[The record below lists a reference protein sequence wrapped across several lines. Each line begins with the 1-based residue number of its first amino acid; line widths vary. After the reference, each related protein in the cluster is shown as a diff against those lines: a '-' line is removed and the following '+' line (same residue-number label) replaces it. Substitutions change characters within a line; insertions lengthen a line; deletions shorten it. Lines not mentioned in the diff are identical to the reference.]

1 MMQEMILKTLILQ
14 NFKGIENLTI
24 DFKNDTK
31 ILGANGSGKTTI
43 FDAYSWLLWDKDS
56 NSRKDFD
63 IKPFTENG
71 ETKHGLESIVTGHF
85 ELDGQP
91 LKLSKTYKEI
101 WTKKRGNVDAV
112 FSGNT
117 TDYFINDVP
126 VKKSEYNQRIETFIN
141 EKEFNL
147 LCNPLYF
154 SEILD
159 KKERRAVLLSLIKD
173 VDNSEIFSINKDL
186 KELELDNY
194 TIEEI
199 KAMAKASAKK
209 TNEELN
215 SLPIRIDELE
225 KSKNTFDFTELE
237 KEKTELEKQIAN
249 IDKVIAKSS
258 ESTNVIVEKNNI
270 IQNKLDEMQKI
281 KLKIDEINEDRQ
293 LQATREYNQ
302 KYSDFLADKDNL
314 KCTISSKE
322 KSLTII
328 ENSIEITQRN
338 INNITNLLKEFREK
352 WTTENKKQFDG
363 NLICPTCK
371 KEFDEDKKDEIL
383 SDFNKH
389 KAETLTKIQNQAN
402 ELKKD
407 LSDEEQDLLTLN
419 ADRKVIL
426 EEIEKLQNDFD
437 NFGEFTEEKSETE
450 KEDYPIEY
458 YTLQKEIEIIK
469 QDLQVISNNDNT
481 VILEQKQQLQ
491 SNLNVVVS
499 KLALKDNNKMIDE
512 KIKNYLVQE
521 KELAKI
527 FEEQQRKIFLAD
539 EYTRIYTSLVQ
550 DKINDLF
557 KTVNF
562 RLFETQVNGEIKE
575 TCEVTVNGVP
585 YPSVNNAG
593 KINAGL
599 DVINSLSEHF
609 EKRVPIFVDNAE
621 SITDILEV
629 KSQIVKLYVAKNL
642 NLQIL

>member
-1 MMQEMILKTLILQ
+1 MQEMILKTLVLQ

-24 DFKNDTK
+24 DFKNET
-31 ILGANGSGKTTI
+31 IIEGANGSGKTSI

-101 WTKKRGNVDAV
+101 WSKKRGNVDAV

-186 KELELDNY
+186 KELELNNY

-258 ESTNVIVEKNNI
+258 ESTNVIVQKNNI

-281 KLKIDEINEDRQ
+281 KLKIDEINEDRR
-293 LQATREYNQ
+293 LQATKEYNQ

-437 NFGEFTEEKSETE
+437 NFGEYTEEKPVIE

-469 QDLQVISNNDNT
+469 QDLQAISSNDNT
-481 VILEQKQQLQ
+481 AILQQKQHLQ
-491 SNLNVVVS
+491 NSLNEIVS

-512 KIKNYLVQE
+512 KINNYLVQE

-527 FEEQQRKIFLAD
+527 FEEQQRKIFLTD

>member
-1 MMQEMILKTLILQ
+1 MQEMILKTLVLQ

-24 DFKNDTK
+24 DFKNETIIEGK
-31 ILGANGSGKTTI
+31 NGSGKTTI

-71 ETKHGLESIVTGHF
+71 ETKHGLESTVTGHF

-199 KAMAKASAKK
+199 KAMAKSSAKK

-225 KSKNTFDFTELE
+225 KSKNDFDFKDLEEQKAETE
-237 KEKTELEKQIAN
+237 KAIAD
-249 IDKVIAKSS
+249 IDKAIAKSS
-258 ESTNVIVEKNNI
+258 ESTNVIVQKNNI

-302 KYSDFLADKDNL
+302 KYSDFLANKDKL
-314 KCTISSKE
+314 KQTI
-322 KSLTII
+322 T
-328 ENSIEITQRN
+328 
-338 INNITNLLKEFREK
+338 LKEMLLNQLKESIREATSNILDLKYKLQDFRND
-352 WTTENKKQFDG
+352 WTTENVKQFDG
-363 NLICPTCK
+363 SLICPTCK
-371 KEFDEDKKDEIL
+371 REFDEDKKDEIL

-389 KAETLTKIQNQAN
+389 KAETLTKIQNEAN
-402 ELKKD
+402 ELKEKIENTEEH
-407 LSDEEQDLLTLN
+407 LQKIKSDAKTNTEE
-419 ADRKVIL
+419 L
-426 EEIEKLQNDFD
+426 ESLQNVYNDFE
-437 NFGEFTEEKSETE
+437 EFTEEKPVIE

-469 QDLQVISNNDNT
+469 QDLQAISNNDNT
-481 VILEQKQQLQ
+481 AILQQKQHLQ
-491 SNLNVVVS
+491 NSLNEIVS

-512 KIKNYLVQE
+512 KIKNYLQQE

>member
-1 MMQEMILKTLILQ
+1 MQEMILKTLVLQ
-14 NFKGIENLTI
+14 NFKGIENLSI
-24 DFKNDTK
+24 DFKNDTQ

-63 IKPFTENG
+63 IKPFNKNG

-186 KELELDNY
+186 KELELNNY

-225 KSKNTFDFTELE
+225 KSKNDFDFKDLEEKKAETE
-237 KEKTELEKQIAN
+237 KAIAD
-249 IDKVIAKSS
+249 IDKAIAKSS
-258 ESTNVIVEKNNI
+258 ESTNVIVQKNNI

-302 KYSDFLADKDNL
+302 KYSDFFANKDKL
-314 KCTISSKE
+314 KQTITLKEMLLNQLKDSIKQCTSNILELKE
-322 KSLTII
+322 KLQDLRNSWTS
-328 ENSIEITQRN
+328 ENA
-338 INNITNLLKEFREK
+338 
-352 WTTENKKQFDG
+352 KQFDG
-363 NLICPTCK
+363 SLICPTCQR
-371 KEFDEDKKDEIL
+371 EFEEDKKDEIL

-402 ELKKD
+402 ELKEKIQNTEEY
-407 LSDEEQDLLTLN
+407 LEKLKSDAETNQ
-419 ADRKVIL
+419 K
-426 EEIEKLQNDFD
+426 EIEDLQKVFGD
-437 NFGEFTEEKSETE
+437 FGEFTEEKPVIE

-469 QDLQVISNNDNT
+469 QDLQAISNNDNT
-481 VILEQKQQLQ
+481 AILQQKQHLQ
-491 SNLNVVVS
+491 NSLNEIVS

-512 KIKNYLVQE
+512 KINNYLAQE

-599 DVINSLSEHF
+599 DVINSLSGHF

>member
-1 MMQEMILKTLILQ
+1 MQEMILKSLQMQ
-14 NFKGIENLTI
+14 NFKGIENLSI
-24 DFKNDTK
+24 DFKNETIIEGK
-31 ILGANGSGKTTI
+31 NGSGKTSI

-63 IKPFTENG
+63 IKPFAVNG
-71 ETKHGLESIVTGHF
+71 ETKHGLESIVTGIF
-85 ELDGQP
+85 EIDGQSI
-91 LKLSKTYKEI
+91 KLSKTYKEI
-101 WTKKRGNVDAV
+101 WTKKRGNTEPV

-186 KELELDNY
+186 KELELNNY

-225 KSKNTFDFTELE
+225 KSKNDFDFKDLEEQKAETE
-237 KEKTELEKQIAN
+237 KAIAD
-249 IDKVIAKSS
+249 IDKAIAKSS
-258 ESTNVIVEKNNI
+258 ESTNVIVQKNNI

-281 KLKIDEINEDRQ
+281 KLKIDEINEDRR

-302 KYSDFLADKDNL
+302 KYSDFLVNKDKL
-314 KCTISSKE
+314 KR
-322 KSLTII
+322 TII
-328 ENSIEITQRN
+328 DKQTSLIKIEDLIKTTEANIDNGNS
-338 INNITNLLKEFREK
+338 LLKKLREK
-352 WTTENKKQFDG
+352 WTSENQKQFDG
-363 NLICPTCK
+363 SLICPTCK
-371 KEFDEDKKDEIL
+371 REFDEDKKDEIL
-383 SDFNKH
+383 ADFNKH

-402 ELKKD
+402 ELKEKIENTEEH
-407 LSDEEQDLLTLN
+407 LQKIKSDAKTNTEE
-419 ADRKVIL
+419 L
-426 EEIEKLQNDFD
+426 EALQNVYND
-437 NFGEFTEEKSETE
+437 FGEFEEEKPEIA

-469 QDLQVISNNDNT
+469 QELQAISSNDNS
-481 VILEQKQQLQ
+481 VILQQKQHLQ
-491 SNLNVVVS
+491 NSLNEIIS
-499 KLALKDNNKMIDE
+499 KLALKDNNKFIDE
-512 KIKNYLVQE
+512 KIKKYLAQE

-527 FEEQQRKIFLAD
+527 FEEQQRKLYLCD
-539 EYTRIYTSLVQ
+539 EYIRIYTSLVQ

-557 KTVNF
+557 KTVDF

-599 DVINSLSEHF
+599 DVINSLSEYF

-621 SITDILEV
+621 SITDVLPVE
-629 KSQIVKLYVAKNL
+629 SQIVKMYVVKNQ
-642 NLQIL
+642 NLKIS

>member
-1 MMQEMILKTLILQ
+1 MQEMILKTLVLQ
-14 NFKGIENLTI
+14 NFKGIENLSI

-31 ILGANGSGKTTI
+31 ILGANGSGKTSI

-101 WTKKRGNVDAV
+101 WTKKRGNIDAV

-186 KELELDNY
+186 KELELNNY

-258 ESTNVIVEKNNI
+258 ESTNVIVQKNNI

-302 KYSDFLADKDNL
+302 KYSDFLANKDKL
-314 KCTISSKE
+314 KQTI
-322 KSLTII
+322 T
-328 ENSIEITQRN
+328 
-338 INNITNLLKEFREK
+338 LKEMLLDQQKENIRVTTSNILDLKYKLQDFRND
-352 WTTENKKQFDG
+352 WTTENQKQFDG
-363 NLICPTCK
+363 SLICPTCK
-371 KEFDEDKKDEIL
+371 REFDEDKKDEIL

-389 KAETLTKIQNQAN
+389 KAETLTKIQNEAN
-402 ELKKD
+402 ELKEKIENSEEH
-407 LSDEEQDLLTLN
+407 LQKIKSDAETNQKE
-419 ADRKVIL
+419 L
-426 EEIEKLQNDFD
+426 ESLQNVYND
-437 NFGEFTEEKSETE
+437 FGEYTEEKPILE

-469 QDLQVISNNDNT
+469 QDLQAISSNDNT
-481 VILEQKQQLQ
+481 AILQQKQHLQ
-491 SNLNVVVS
+491 NSLNDIIS
-499 KLALKDNNKMIDE
+499 KLALKDNNKFIDE
-512 KIKNYLVQE
+512 KINNYLQQE

-527 FEEQQRKIFLAD
+527 FEEQQRRIFLAD

-575 TCEVTVNGVP
+575 TCEVTVKGVP
-585 YPSVNNAG
+585 YSSVNNAG

>member
-1 MMQEMILKTLILQ
+1 MQEMILKTLVLQ

-24 DFKNDTK
+24 DFKNDTQ
-31 ILGANGSGKTTI
+31 ILGANGSGKTSI

-63 IKPFTENG
+63 IKPFSENG

-186 KELELDNY
+186 KELDLENY

-225 KSKNTFDFTELE
+225 KSKNDFDFKDLEEQKAETE
-237 KEKTELEKQIAN
+237 KAIAD
-249 IDKVIAKSS
+249 IDKAIAKSS
-258 ESTNVIVEKNNI
+258 ESTNVIVQKNNI
-270 IQNKLDEMQKI
+270 IQNKLDEMRKI

-302 KYSDFLADKDNL
+302 KYSDFLANKDKL
-314 KCTISSKE
+314 KQTI
-322 KSLTII
+322 T
-328 ENSIEITQRN
+328 
-338 INNITNLLKEFREK
+338 LKEMLINKLKETIKETTSNILDLKYKLQDFRND
-352 WTTENKKQFDG
+352 WTTENQKQFDG
-363 NLICPTCK
+363 SLICPTCK
-371 KEFDEDKKDEIL
+371 REFDEDKKDEIL

-389 KAETLTKIQNQAN
+389 KAETLTKIQNEAN
-402 ELKKD
+402 ELKEKIENTEEH
-407 LSDEEQDLLTLN
+407 LQKIKSDAKTNTEE
-419 ADRKVIL
+419 L
-426 EEIEKLQNDFD
+426 ESLQNVYNDFE
-437 NFGEFTEEKSETE
+437 EFTEEKPVIE

-469 QDLQVISNNDNT
+469 QDLQVISSNDNT
-481 VILEQKQQLQ
+481 AILQQKQHLQ
-491 SNLNVVVS
+491 NSLNEIIS

-512 KIKNYLVQE
+512 KIKNYLDQE

>member
-1 MMQEMILKTLILQ
+1 MQEMVLKTLILQ
-14 NFKGIENLTI
+14 NFKGIENLSI
-24 DFKNDTK
+24 DFKNDTQ

-43 FDAYSWLLWDKDS
+43 SDAYSWLLWDKDS

-63 IKPFTENG
+63 IKPFAENG

-186 KELELDNY
+186 KELELDSY
-194 TIEEI
+194 TIKEI

-237 KEKTELEKQIAN
+237 NEKAETEKAIAD
-249 IDKVIAKSS
+249 IDKAIAKSS
-258 ESTNVIVEKNNI
+258 ESTNVIAEKNSI
-270 IQNKLDEMQKI
+270 IQSKFEEMQKI
-281 KLKIDEINEDRQ
+281 KLKIDEINQDKQ

-302 KYSDFLADKDNL
+302 KYSDFLANKETL
-314 KCTISSKE
+314 KCTISNKE
-322 KSLTII
+322 KNLTIV
-328 ENSIEITQRN
+328 ENSIEVTHRN
-338 INNITNLLKEFREK
+338 INNITDLLKELRQK
-352 WTTENKKQFDG
+352 WTTENQKQFDG
-363 NLICPTCK
+363 SLICPTCK

-389 KAETLTKIQNQAN
+389 KAETLTKIQNEAN

-407 LSDEEQDLLTLN
+407 LSDEEQDSLTLN
-419 ADRKVIL
+419 ADRKIIL
-426 EEIEKLQNDFD
+426 EEMLKLQNDLD
-437 NFGEFTEEKSETE
+437 NFGEFTEEKQVIE

-458 YTLQKEIEIIK
+458 YTLQKEIEAIK
-469 QDLQVISNNDNT
+469 QELQAISSNDNS
-481 VILEQKQQLQ
+481 VILQQKQHLQ
-491 SNLNVVVS
+491 NSLNDIIS

-512 KIKNYLVQE
+512 KINNYLAQE

-557 KTVNF
+557 KTVDF

-629 KSQIVKLYVAKNL
+629 KSQIVKLYVTKNQDL
-642 NLQIL
+642 KIL

>member
-1 MMQEMILKTLILQ
+1 MQEMILKTLILQ
-14 NFKGIENLTI
+14 NFKGIENLSI
-24 DFKNDTK
+24 DFKNDTQ
-31 ILGANGSGKTTI
+31 ILGANGSGKTSI

-63 IKPFTENG
+63 IKPFAENG
-71 ETKHGLESIVTGHF
+71 ETKHGLESTVTGHF

-126 VKKSEYNQRIETFIN
+126 VKKSEYNQRIESFIS

-186 KELELDNY
+186 KELDLENY

-209 TNEELN
+209 TNQEIE

-225 KSKNTFDFTELE
+225 KSKNDFDF
-237 KEKTELEKQIAN
+237 KDLEKQKAETEKAIAD
-249 IDKVIAKSS
+249 IDKAIAKSS
-258 ESTNVIVEKNNI
+258 ESTNVIAEKNSI
-270 IQNKLDEMQKI
+270 IQSKFEEMQKI
-281 KLKIDEINEDRQ
+281 KLKIDEINQDKQ
-293 LQATREYNQ
+293 LRVTIQYNQ
-302 KYSDFLADKDNL
+302 KYSDFLANKDNL
-314 KCTISSKE
+314 KCAISNKE
-322 KSLTII
+322 KNLTAV
-328 ENSIEITQRN
+328 ENSIEVTHRN

-352 WTTENKKQFDG
+352 WTSENQKQFDG
-363 NLICPTCK
+363 SLICPTCK

-389 KAETLTKIQNQAN
+389 KAETLTKIQNEAN

-419 ADRKVIL
+419 ADRKIIL

-437 NFGEFTEEKSETE
+437 NFGEFTEEKPQTE
-450 KEDYPIEY
+450 KEDYPSEY
-458 YTLQKEIEIIK
+458 YTLQKEIELIK
-469 QDLQVISNNDNT
+469 QELQGILSNDNSA
-481 VILEQKQQLQ
+481 ILEQKQHLQ
-491 SNLNVVVS
+491 NSLNEIIS
-499 KLALKDNNKMIDE
+499 KLALKDNNKFIDE
-512 KIKNYLVQE
+512 KIKNYLDQE

-539 EYTRIYTSLVQ
+539 EYTKIYTSLVQ
-550 DKINDLF
+550 HKINNLF

-621 SITDILEV
+621 SITDILAV
-629 KSQIVKLYVAKNL
+629 KSQIVKLYVTKNQDL
-642 NLQIL
+642 KIL

>member
-1 MMQEMILKTLILQ
+1 MQEMILKTLVLQ
-14 NFKGIENLTI
+14 NFKGIENLSI
-24 DFKNDTK
+24 DFKNETIIEGK
-31 ILGANGSGKTTI
+31 NGSGKTTI

-56 NSRKDFD
+56 NSKKDFD
-63 IKPFTENG
+63 IKPFAENG
-71 ETKHGLESIVTGHF
+71 ETKHGLESTVTGQF

-186 KELELDNY
+186 KELELNNY

-225 KSKNTFDFTELE
+225 KSKNDFDFKDLE

-258 ESTNVIVEKNNI
+258 ESTNVIVQKNNI

-302 KYSDFLADKDNL
+302 KYSDFLANKDKL
-314 KCTISSKE
+314 KQTI
-322 KSLTII
+322 T
-328 ENSIEITQRN
+328 
-338 INNITNLLKEFREK
+338 LKEMLLNKLKETIKETTSNILDLKYKLQDFRND
-352 WTTENKKQFDG
+352 WTTENQKQFDG
-363 NLICPTCK
+363 SLICPTCK
-371 KEFDEDKKDEIL
+371 REFDEDKKDEIL

-389 KAETLTKIQNQAN
+389 KAETLTKIQNEAN
-402 ELKKD
+402 ELKEKIENTEEH
-407 LSDEEQDLLTLN
+407 LQKIKSDAKTNTEE
-419 ADRKVIL
+419 L
-426 EEIEKLQNDFD
+426 ESLQNVYNDFE
-437 NFGEFTEEKSETE
+437 EFTEEKPVIE

-469 QDLQVISNNDNT
+469 QDLQAISSNDNT
-481 VILEQKQQLQ
+481 AILQQKQHLQ
-491 SNLNVVVS
+491 NSLNEIIS
-499 KLALKDNNKMIDE
+499 KLALKDNNKFIDE
-512 KIKNYLVQE
+512 KIKNYLQQE

>member
-1 MMQEMILKTLILQ
+1 MQEMILKTLVLQ

-24 DFKNDTK
+24 DFKNDTQ
-31 ILGANGSGKTTI
+31 ILGANGSGKTSI

-63 IKPFTENG
+63 IKPFTKNG

-258 ESTNVIVEKNNI
+258 ESTNVIVQKNNI

-281 KLKIDEINEDRQ
+281 KLKIDEINEDRR

-437 NFGEFTEEKSETE
+437 NFGEFTEEKPETE

-469 QDLQVISNNDNT
+469 QDLQAISNNDNT

>member
-1 MMQEMILKTLILQ
+1 MQEMILKTLVLQ

-24 DFKNDTK
+24 DFKNDTQ

-63 IKPFTENG
+63 IKPFAENG
-71 ETKHGLESIVTGHF
+71 ETKHGLESTVTGHF

-126 VKKSEYNQRIETFIN
+126 VKKSEYNQRIESFIN

-173 VDNSEIFSINKDL
+173 VDKDEIFSINKDL
-186 KELELDNY
+186 KELELDSY

-225 KSKNTFDFTELE
+225 NSKNTFDFKDLE
-237 KEKTELEKQIAN
+237 EQKTELENQIAN
-249 IDKVIAKSS
+249 IDKAIAKSAD
-258 ESTNVIVEKNNI
+258 STSVITEKNSI
-270 IQNKLDEMQKI
+270 IQNKLEEMRKI
-281 KLKIDEINEDRQ
+281 KAETDDKNEDIQRQ
-293 LQATREYNQ
+293 ADKEYN
-302 KYSDFLADKDNL
+302 KKSSDFEDKKDDL
-314 KCTISSKE
+314 KRTLRKEEDKLFDLKDKIKSNE
-322 KSLTII
+322 KSI
-328 ENSIEITQRN
+328 ENKKE
-338 INNITNLLKEFREK
+338 LLLQLRKN
-352 WTTENKKQFDG
+352 WTLENSKQFDG
-363 NLICPTCK
+363 SLICPTCK
-371 KEFDEDKKDEIL
+371 REFEESKKNEIIA
-383 SDFNKH
+383 DFNKQ
-389 KAETLTKIQNQAN
+389 KSEVLTRIEKQAN
-402 ELKKD
+402 ETKEVIEKAEKD
-407 LSDEEQDLLTLN
+407 LIELQNKKEEVNNT
-419 ADRKVIL
+419 IL
-426 EEIEKLQNDFD
+426 EIELEYKNLGDF
-437 NFGEFTEEKSETE
+437 NEERPIIT
-450 KEDYPIEY
+450 KEDYPQKY
-458 YTLQKEIEIIK
+458 YALEKEIEDIK
-469 QDLQVISNNDNT
+469 QELQAISSNDNT
-481 VILEQKQQLQ
+481 VILEQKQHLQ
-491 SNLNVVVS
+491 NSLNEIIS
-499 KLALKDNNKMIDE
+499 KLALKDNNKVIDE
-512 KIKNYLVQE
+512 KINNYLKQE

-527 FEEQQRKIFLAD
+527 FEEQQRKLFLAD

-550 DKINDLF
+550 NKINDLF
-557 KTVNF
+557 KTVDF
-562 RLFETQVNGEIKE
+562 RLFETQVNGETKE
-575 TCEVTVNGVP
+575 TCEVTVGGVP

-599 DVINSLSEHF
+599 DVINSLSKHL

-621 SITDILEV
+621 SITDVLPV
-629 KSQIVKLYVAKNL
+629 KSQIVKLYVTKNEDL
-642 NLQIL
+642 KIL

>member
-1 MMQEMILKTLILQ
+1 MQEMILKTLQLQ
-14 NFKGIENLTI
+14 NFKGIENLAI
-24 DFKNDTK
+24 DFKNETIIEGK
-31 ILGANGSGKTTI
+31 NGSGKTTI

-63 IKPFTENG
+63 IKPFAENG
-71 ETKHGLESIVTGHF
+71 ETKHGLESTVTGHF

-101 WTKKRGNVDAV
+101 WTKKRGNTEPV

-126 VKKSEYNQRIETFIN
+126 VKKSEYNQRIESFIN

-159 KKERRAVLLSLIKD
+159 KKERRAVLLSLIND
-173 VDNSEIFSINKDL
+173 VKKEDVIAIYKDL
-186 KELELDNY
+186 KELDLENY

-209 TNEELN
+209 TNEELD

-225 KSKNTFDFTELE
+225 KSKNDFDFEDLE
-237 KEKTELEKQIAN
+237 EQKAELEKQIAD
-249 IDKVIAKSS
+249 IDKTLAKSS
-258 ESTNVIVEKNNI
+258 ESTNVIAEKNSI
-270 IQNKLDEMQKI
+270 VQSKFEEMQKI
-281 KLKIDEINEDRQ
+281 KLKIDEINQDKQ

-302 KYSDFLADKDNL
+302 KYRDFLANKDEIQHTLSL
-314 KCTISSKE
+314 KDLLLAQQKDSITQCTSNILELKE
-322 KSLTII
+322 KLPYVRNSWTV
-328 ENSIEITQRN
+328 ENA
-338 INNITNLLKEFREK
+338 
-352 WTTENKKQFDG
+352 KQFDG
-363 NLICPTCK
+363 SLICPTCQR
-371 KEFDEDKKDEIL
+371 EFEEDKKDEIIA
-383 SDFNKH
+383 DFNKH
-389 KAETLTKIQNQAN
+389 KSETLTKIQNQAN
-402 ELKKD
+402 ELKEKIENTEEH
-407 LSDEEQDLLTLN
+407 LKKLKSDAETSQ
-419 ADRKVIL
+419 K
-426 EEIEKLQNDFD
+426 EIETLQKVFED
-437 NFGEFTEEKSETE
+437 FGEFEEEKPEIE
-450 KEDYPIEY
+450 KEDYPQEY
-458 YTLQKEIEIIK
+458 YTLEKEIEAIK
-469 QDLQVISNNDNT
+469 QELQAISSNDNT
-481 VILEQKQQLQ
+481 AILEQKQQLQ
-491 SNLNVVVS
+491 NNLNDVIS
-499 KLALKDNNKMIDE
+499 KIALKDNNKMIDE
-512 KIKNYLVQE
+512 KIKNYLAQE

-527 FEEQQRKIFLAD
+527 FEEQQRKLYLCD
-539 EYTRIYTSLVQ
+539 EYIRIYTSLVQ
-550 DKINDLF
+550 NKINDLF
-557 KTVNF
+557 KTVDF

-575 TCEVTVNGVP
+575 TCEVTVDGVP
-585 YPSVNNAG
+585 YPSVNDAG

>member
-1 MMQEMILKTLILQ
+1 MQEMILKTLQLQ

-24 DFKNDTK
+24 DFKNDTQ
-31 ILGANGSGKTTI
+31 ILGANGSGKTSI

-63 IKPFTENG
+63 IKPFAENG

-85 ELDGQP
+85 EINGQP
-91 LKLSKTYKEI
+91 IKLSKTYKEI
-101 WTKKRGNVDAV
+101 WSKKRGNVDAV

-237 KEKTELEKQIAN
+237 NEKAELEKQIAD
-249 IDKVIAKSS
+249 IDKTLAKSS
-258 ESTNVIVEKNNI
+258 ESTNVIAEKNSI
-270 IQNKLDEMQKI
+270 IQSKFEEMQKI
-281 KLKIDEINEDRQ
+281 KLKIDEINQDKQ

-302 KYSDFLADKDNL
+302 KYSDFFANKDKI
-314 KCTISSKE
+314 K
-322 KSLTII
+322 
-328 ENSIEITQRN
+328 RN
-338 INNITNLLKEFREK
+338 IDLKEILLDQQKENIRVTTSNIIDLKNKLQELRQK
-352 WTTENKKQFDG
+352 WTSENQKQFDG
-363 NLICPTCK
+363 SLICPTCK

-389 KAETLTKIQNQAN
+389 KSETLTKIQSEAN
-402 ELKKD
+402 ELKEKIENTEEH
-407 LSDEEQDLLTLN
+407 LQKIKSDAETNQ
-419 ADRKVIL
+419 K
-426 EEIEKLQNDFD
+426 EIETLQKVFD
-437 NFGEFTEEKSETE
+437 DFGEFEEQKPEIT

-458 YTLQKEIEIIK
+458 YTLEKEIEAIK
-469 QDLQVISNNDNT
+469 QELQAISSNDNT
-481 VILEQKQQLQ
+481 AILEQKQHLQ
-491 SNLNVVVS
+491 NSLNEIIS
-499 KLALKDNNKMIDE
+499 KLALKDNNKFIDE
-512 KIKNYLVQE
+512 KIKNYLDQE

-539 EYTRIYTSLVQ
+539 EYTKIYTSLVQ
-550 DKINDLF
+550 HKINNLF

-562 RLFETQVNGEIKE
+562 RLFETQVNSEIKE

-629 KSQIVKLYVAKNL
+629 KSQIVKLYVTKNQDL
-642 NLQIL
+642 KIL

>member
-1 MMQEMILKTLILQ
+1 MQEMILKTLQLQ
-14 NFKGIENLTI
+14 NFKGIENLSI
-24 DFKNDTK
+24 DFKNDTQ

-56 NSRKDFD
+56 NNRKDFD

-71 ETKHGLESIVTGHF
+71 ETKHGLESTVTGHF

-101 WTKKRGNVDAV
+101 WTKKRGNTDPI

-126 VKKSEYNQRIETFIN
+126 VKKSEYNQRIETFIS

-159 KKERRAVLLSLIKD
+159 KKERRAVLLSLVND
-173 VDNSEIFSINKDL
+173 VKKEDVIAVYKDL

-225 KSKNTFDFTELE
+225 KSKNDFDFEDLEEQKAETE
-237 KEKTELEKQIAN
+237 KAIAD
-249 IDKVIAKSS
+249 IDKAISKSS

-270 IQNKLDEMQKI
+270 IQNKLDETRKI

-302 KYSDFLADKDNL
+302 KYSNFIENKDKL
-314 KCTISSKE
+314 KR
-322 KSLTII
+322 TII
-328 ENSIEITQRN
+328 DKQTNLIKIEDLIKTTEANIDNGNSLLKKLRQNWTLENS
-338 INNITNLLKEFREK
+338 
-352 WTTENKKQFDG
+352 KQFDG
-363 NLICPTCK
+363 NLICPTCQR
-371 KEFDEDKKDEIL
+371 EFEEDKKDEIIA
-383 SDFNKH
+383 DFNKH
-389 KAETLTKIQNQAN
+389 KAETLTEMQNQAN
-402 ELKKD
+402 NYKKD
-407 LSDEEQDLLTLN
+407 LSDFEESLLDLKL
-419 ADRKVIL
+419 DREKLV
-426 EEIEKLQNDFD
+426 EEIQTLQNNLD
-437 NFGEFTEEKSETE
+437 NLGEFSEEKQVIE
-450 KEDYPIEY
+450 KEDYPSEY
-458 YTLQKEIEIIK
+458 YTLEKEIELIK
-469 QDLQVISNNDNT
+469 LELQAISNNDNSA
-481 VILEQKQQLQ
+481 ILTQKQHLQ
-491 SNLNVVVS
+491 NSLNDIIS
-499 KLALKDNNKMIDE
+499 KLALKDNNKFIDE
-512 KIKNYLVQE
+512 KINNYLKQE

-527 FEEQQRKIFLAD
+527 FEKQQRKIFLAD
-539 EYTRIYTSLVQ
+539 EYTRIYTGLVQ

-629 KSQIVKLYVAKNL
+629 KSQIVKLYVTKNEDL
-642 NLQIL
+642 KIL

>member
-1 MMQEMILKTLILQ
+1 MMQEMILKTLVLQ

-24 DFKNDTK
+24 DFKNET
-31 ILGANGSGKTTI
+31 IIEGANGSGKTSI

-101 WTKKRGNVDAV
+101 WSKKRGNVDAV

-186 KELELDNY
+186 KELELNNY

-258 ESTNVIVEKNNI
+258 ESTNVIVQKNNI

-281 KLKIDEINEDRQ
+281 KLKIDEINEDRR
-293 LQATREYNQ
+293 LQATKEYNQ

-437 NFGEFTEEKSETE
+437 NFGEYTEEKPVIE

-469 QDLQVISNNDNT
+469 QDLQAISSNDNT
-481 VILEQKQQLQ
+481 AILQQKQHLQ
-491 SNLNVVVS
+491 NSLNEIVS

-512 KIKNYLVQE
+512 KINNYLVQE

-527 FEEQQRKIFLAD
+527 FEEQQRKIFLTD

>member
-1 MMQEMILKTLILQ
+1 MQEMILKTLVLQ
-14 NFKGIENLTI
+14 NFKGIENLSI
-24 DFKNDTK
+24 DFKNDTQ

-63 IKPFTENG
+63 IKPFNKNG

-186 KELELDNY
+186 KELELNNY

-225 KSKNTFDFTELE
+225 KSKNDFDFKDLEEQKAETE
-237 KEKTELEKQIAN
+237 KAIAD
-249 IDKVIAKSS
+249 IDKAIAKSS
-258 ESTNVIVEKNNI
+258 ESTNVIVQKNNI

-302 KYSDFLADKDNL
+302 KYSDFFANKDKL
-314 KCTISSKE
+314 KQTITLKEMLLNQLKDSIKQCTSNILELKE
-322 KSLTII
+322 KLQDLRNSWTS
-328 ENSIEITQRN
+328 ENA
-338 INNITNLLKEFREK
+338 
-352 WTTENKKQFDG
+352 KQFDG
-363 NLICPTCK
+363 SLICPTCQR
-371 KEFDEDKKDEIL
+371 EFEEDKKDEIL

-402 ELKKD
+402 ELKEKIQNTEEY
-407 LSDEEQDLLTLN
+407 LEKLKSDAETNQ
-419 ADRKVIL
+419 K
-426 EEIEKLQNDFD
+426 EIEDLQKVFGD
-437 NFGEFTEEKSETE
+437 FGEFTEEKPVIE

-469 QDLQVISNNDNT
+469 QDLQAISNNDNT
-481 VILEQKQQLQ
+481 AILQQKQHLQ
-491 SNLNVVVS
+491 NSLNEIVS

-512 KIKNYLVQE
+512 KINNYLAQE

-599 DVINSLSEHF
+599 DVINSLSGHF

>member
-1 MMQEMILKTLILQ
+1 MQEMILKTLVLQ

-24 DFKNDTK
+24 DFKNDTQ
-31 ILGANGSGKTTI
+31 ILGANGSGKTSI

-71 ETKHGLESIVTGHF
+71 ETKHGLESTVTGHF

-126 VKKSEYNQRIETFIN
+126 VKKSEYNQRIETFIS

-258 ESTNVIVEKNNI
+258 ESTNVIVQKNNI

-281 KLKIDEINEDRQ
+281 KLKIDEINEDRR

-437 NFGEFTEEKSETE
+437 NFGEITEEKPETE

-469 QDLQVISNNDNT
+469 QDLQAISNNDNT

>member
-1 MMQEMILKTLILQ
+1 MQEMILKTLQLQ

-24 DFKNDTK
+24 DFKNETIIEGK
-31 ILGANGSGKTTI
+31 NGSGKTTI

-63 IKPFTENG
+63 IKPFNKNG

-101 WTKKRGNVDAV
+101 WSKKRGNVDAV

-117 TDYFINDVP
+117 TDYLINDVP
-126 VKKSEYNQRIETFIN
+126 VKKSEYNQRIETFIS

-186 KELELDNY
+186 KELELNNY

-225 KSKNTFDFTELE
+225 KSKNDFDFKDLEEQKAETE
-237 KEKTELEKQIAN
+237 KAIAD
-249 IDKVIAKSS
+249 IDKAIAKSS
-258 ESTNVIVEKNNI
+258 ESTNVIVQKNNI

-281 KLKIDEINEDRQ
+281 KLKIDEINEDRR

>member
-1 MMQEMILKTLILQ
+1 MQEMILKTLQLQ
-14 NFKGIENLTI
+14 NFKGIENLSI
-24 DFKNDTK
+24 DFKNDTQ

-56 NSRKDFD
+56 NNRKDFD

-71 ETKHGLESIVTGHF
+71 ETKHGLESTVTGHF

-126 VKKSEYNQRIETFIN
+126 VKKSEYNQRIESFIS

-173 VDNSEIFSINKDL
+173 VDNSEIFGINKDL
-186 KELELDNY
+186 KELDLENY

-209 TNEELN
+209 TNQEIE

-237 KEKTELEKQIAN
+237 EQKAELEKQIAD
-249 IDKVIAKSS
+249 IDKAIAKSS
-258 ESTNVIVEKNNI
+258 ESTNVIAEKNSI
-270 IQNKLDEMQKI
+270 IQSKFEEMQKI
-281 KLKIDEINEDRQ
+281 KLKIDEINEDKQ

-302 KYSDFLADKDNL
+302 KYSDFFANKDK
-314 KCTISSKE
+314 I
-322 KSLTII
+322 
-328 ENSIEITQRN
+328 QRN
-338 INNITNLLKEFREK
+338 IDLKEILLDQQKENIEATTSNILDLKNKLQELRQK
-352 WTTENKKQFDG
+352 WTSENQKQFDG
-363 NLICPTCK
+363 SLICPTCK

-389 KAETLTKIQNQAN
+389 KAETLTKIQNEAN
-402 ELKKD
+402 ELKEKIENTEEH
-407 LSDEEQDLLTLN
+407 LQKIKSDAKTNTEE
-419 ADRKVIL
+419 L
-426 EEIEKLQNDFD
+426 ETLQNVYND
-437 NFGEFTEEKSETE
+437 FGEFTEEKPAIE
-450 KEDYPIEY
+450 KEDYPSEY
-458 YTLQKEIEIIK
+458 YTLEKEIEIIK
-469 QDLQVISNNDNT
+469 QELQAISSNDNSA
-481 VILEQKQQLQ
+481 ILEQKQHLQ
-491 SNLNVVVS
+491 NSLNEIIS
-499 KLALKDNNKMIDE
+499 KLALKDNNKFIDE
-512 KIKNYLVQE
+512 KINNYLKQE

-527 FEEQQRKIFLAD
+527 FEEQQRKLYLCD
-539 EYTRIYTSLVQ
+539 EYIRIYTSLVQ
-550 DKINDLF
+550 GKINDLF
-557 KTVNF
+557 KTVDF

-575 TCEVTVNGVP
+575 TCEVTVGGVP

-629 KSQIVKLYVAKNL
+629 KSQIVKLYVTKNQDL
-642 NLQIL
+642 KIL

>member
-1 MMQEMILKTLILQ
+1 MQEMILKTLQLQ

-24 DFKNDTK
+24 DFKNEM
-31 ILGANGSGKTTI
+31 IIEGANGSGKTTI

-63 IKPFTENG
+63 IKPFAENG

-101 WTKKRGNVDAV
+101 WTKKRGNVDTV

-173 VDNSEIFSINKDL
+173 VDNSKIFSINKDL
-186 KELELDNY
+186 KELDLENY

-199 KAMAKASAKK
+199 KAMAKSSAKK

-225 KSKNTFDFTELE
+225 KSKNDFDFKDLEEQKAETE
-237 KEKTELEKQIAN
+237 KAIAD
-249 IDKVIAKSS
+249 IDKAIAKSS
-258 ESTNVIVEKNNI
+258 ESTNVIVQKNNI

-281 KLKIDEINEDRQ
+281 KLKIDEINEDRR

-302 KYSDFLADKDNL
+302 KYSDFLADKDKL
-314 KCTISSKE
+314 KQTI
-322 KSLTII
+322 T
-328 ENSIEITQRN
+328 
-338 INNITNLLKEFREK
+338 LKEMLLNQLKETIKETTSNILDLKYKLQDFRNE
-352 WTTENKKQFDG
+352 WTTENQKQFDG
-363 NLICPTCK
+363 SLICPTCQR
-371 KEFDEDKKDEIL
+371 EFEEDKKDEIL

-389 KAETLTKIQNQAN
+389 KAETLTKIQNEAN
-402 ELKKD
+402 ELKEKIENTEEH
-407 LSDEEQDLLTLN
+407 LQKIKSDAKTNTEE
-419 ADRKVIL
+419 L
-426 EEIEKLQNDFD
+426 EALQNVYND
-437 NFGEFTEEKSETE
+437 FGEYTEEKPLIE

-458 YTLQKEIEIIK
+458 YTLEKEIEIIK
-469 QDLQVISNNDNT
+469 QDLQAISSNDNT

-512 KIKNYLVQE
+512 KINNYLVQE

-575 TCEVTVNGVP
+575 TCEVTVNGVS

-629 KSQIVKLYVAKNL
+629 KSQIVKLYVVKNL

>member
-1 MMQEMILKTLILQ
+1 MQEMILKTLVLQ

-31 ILGANGSGKTTI
+31 ILGANGSGKTSI

-63 IKPFTENG
+63 IKPFAENG
-71 ETKHGLESIVTGHF
+71 ETKHGLESIVTGQF

-186 KELELDNY
+186 KELELNNY

-225 KSKNTFDFTELE
+225 KSKNDFDFKDLEEQKAETE
-237 KEKTELEKQIAN
+237 KAIAD
-249 IDKVIAKSS
+249 IDKAIAKSS
-258 ESTNVIVEKNNI
+258 ESTNVIVQKNNI

-302 KYSDFLADKDNL
+302 KYSDFFVNKDNL

-322 KSLTII
+322 KNLTII

-437 NFGEFTEEKSETE
+437 NFGEFTEEKPETE

-469 QDLQVISNNDNT
+469 QDLQAISSNDNT

-499 KLALKDNNKMIDE
+499 KLALKDNNKFIDE
-512 KIKNYLVQE
+512 KIKNYLQQE

-562 RLFETQVNGEIKE
+562 RLFETLVNGEIKE

-599 DVINSLSEHF
+599 DVINSLSEYF

>member
-1 MMQEMILKTLILQ
+1 MLIAGFYGIKTATA
-14 NFKGIENLTI
+14 EN
-24 DFKNDTK
+24 
-31 ILGANGSGKTTI
+31 
-43 FDAYSWLLWDKDS
+43 
-56 NSRKDFD
+56 FD
-63 IKPFTENG
+63 IKPFAENG
-71 ETKHGLESIVTGHF
+71 ETKYGLESTVTGHF
-85 ELDGQP
+85 DLNGQP
-91 LKLSKTYKEI
+91 IKLSKTYKEI
-101 WTKKRGNVDAV
+101 WTKKRGNTEPI

-126 VKKSEYNQRIETFIN
+126 VKKSEYNQRIESFIS

-159 KKERRAVLLSLIKD
+159 KKERRAVLLSLIND
-173 VDNSEIFSINKDL
+173 VKKEDVIAIYKDL
-186 KELELDNY
+186 KELDLENY

-209 TNEELN
+209 TNQEIE

-225 KSKNTFDFTELE
+225 KSKNTFDFIELE
-237 KEKTELEKQIAN
+237 NEKAELEKQITD
-249 IDKVIAKSS
+249 IDKVIAKSAD
-258 ESTNVIVEKNNI
+258 STNVIAEKNSI
-270 IQNKLDEMQKI
+270 IQSKFEEMQKI
-281 KLKIDEINEDRQ
+281 KLKIDEINQDKQ

-302 KYSDFLADKDNL
+302 KYSDFFANKDKL
-314 KCTISSKE
+314 KQTI
-322 KSLTII
+322 
-328 ENSIEITQRN
+328 R
-338 INNITNLLKEFREK
+338 LKEMLLDELKQNIKATTSNIIDLKAKLQELRQN
-352 WTTENKKQFDG
+352 WTTENQKQFDDSS
-363 NLICPTCK
+363 LICPTCK

-389 KAETLTKIQNQAN
+389 KAETLTKIQNEAN

-407 LSDEEQDLLTLN
+407 LSDEEQDSLTLN
-419 ADRKVIL
+419 ADRKIIL
-426 EEIEKLQNDFD
+426 EEMLKLQNDLD
-437 NFGEFTEEKSETE
+437 NFGEFTEEKQVIE

-458 YTLQKEIEIIK
+458 YTLQKEIEAIK
-469 QDLQVISNNDNT
+469 QELQAISSNDNS
-481 VILEQKQQLQ
+481 VILQQKQHLQ
-491 SNLNVVVS
+491 NSLNDIIS

-512 KIKNYLVQE
+512 KINNYLAQE

-557 KTVNF
+557 KTVDF

-609 EKRVPIFVDNAE
+609 EKRVSIFVDNAE

-629 KSQIVKLYVAKNL
+629 KSQIVKLYVTKNQDL
-642 NLQIL
+642 KIL

>member
-1 MMQEMILKTLILQ
+1 MQEMILKTLQLQ

-24 DFKNDTK
+24 DFKNDTQ

-63 IKPFTENG
+63 IKPFAENG
-71 ETKHGLESIVTGHF
+71 ETKHGLESTVTGHF

-101 WTKKRGNVDAV
+101 WTKKRGNTKPV

-126 VKKSEYNQRIETFIN
+126 VKKSEYNQRIETFIS

-159 KKERRAVLLSLIKD
+159 KKERRTVLLSLINDIKKED
-173 VDNSEIFSINKDL
+173 VIAIYKDL
-186 KELELDNY
+186 KELDLENY
-194 TIEEI
+194 KIEEI

-225 KSKNTFDFTELE
+225 KSKNTFDFKDLEEQKAETE
-237 KEKTELEKQIAN
+237 KAIAD
-249 IDKVIAKSS
+249 IDKAIAKSS
-258 ESTNVIVEKNNI
+258 ESTNVIAEKNSI
-270 IQNKLDEMQKI
+270 IQSKFEEMQKI
-281 KLKIDEINEDRQ
+281 KLKIDEINQDKQ
-293 LQATREYNQ
+293 LQATIQYNQ
-302 KYSDFLADKDNL
+302 KYSDFFANKDKIQRTITSKKTLLEEL
-314 KCTISSKE
+314 KENIKITTSNILVLKE
-322 KSLTII
+322 KL
-328 ENSIEITQRN
+328 Q
-338 INNITNLLKEFREK
+338 EFRQN
-352 WTTENKKQFDG
+352 WTAENAKQFDG
-363 NLICPTCK
+363 SLVCPTCRREFEESK
-371 KEFDEDKKDEIL
+371 KNEIIA
-383 SDFNKH
+383 DFNKQ
-389 KAETLTKIQNQAN
+389 KSEVLTRIEKQAN
-402 ELKKD
+402 ETKEAIENTEEYLQKIK
-407 LSDEEQDLLTLN
+407 SDAEIN
-419 ADRKVIL
+419 AKEL
-426 EEIEKLQNDFD
+426 ETLQNVYND
-437 NFGEFTEEKSETE
+437 FGEFTEEKPLIE
-450 KEDYPIEY
+450 KEDYPVEY
-458 YTLQKEIEIIK
+458 YTLEKEIETIK
-469 QDLQVISNNDNT
+469 RELQAISSNDNT

-491 SNLNVVVS
+491 NSLNEIIS
-499 KLALKDNNKMIDE
+499 KLALKDNNKFIDE
-512 KIKNYLVQE
+512 KINNYLKQE

-599 DVINSLSEHF
+599 DVINSLSKHF

-621 SITDILEV
+621 SITDVLPVE
-629 KSQIVKLYVAKNL
+629 SQIVKMYVVKNQ
-642 NLQIL
+642 NLKIS

>member
-1 MMQEMILKTLILQ
+1 MQEMILKTLQLQ

-24 DFKNDTK
+24 DFKNDTQ
-31 ILGANGSGKTTI
+31 ILGANGSGKTSI

-63 IKPFTENG
+63 IKPFAVNG
-71 ETKHGLESIVTGHF
+71 ETKHGLESTVTGQF

-159 KKERRAVLLSLIKD
+159 KKERRAVLLSLIND
-173 VDNSEIFSINKDL
+173 VKKEDVIAVYKDL
-186 KELELDNY
+186 KELDLENY

-209 TNEELN
+209 TNQEIE

-225 KSKNTFDFTELE
+225 KSKNDFNFEDLQEQKAETE
-237 KEKTELEKQIAN
+237 KAIAD
-249 IDKVIAKSS
+249 IDKAIAKSS
-258 ESTNVIVEKNNI
+258 ESTNVITEKNNI
-270 IQNKLDEMQKI
+270 IQKKLDEMRKI
-281 KLKIDEINEDRQ
+281 KLKIDEINEYRQ
-293 LQATREYNQ
+293 RQATIQHNQ
-302 KYSDFLADKDNL
+302 KYSDFLANKDKI
-314 KCTISSKE
+314 K
-322 KSLTII
+322 
-328 ENSIEITQRN
+328 RN
-338 INNITNLLKEFREK
+338 IVLKEILLDQQKENIEATTSNILDLKNKLQELRQK
-352 WTTENKKQFDG
+352 WTSENQKQFDG
-363 NLICPTCK
+363 SLICPTCK

-389 KAETLTKIQNQAN
+389 KAETLTKIQNEAN
-402 ELKKD
+402 ELKEKIENTEEH
-407 LSDEEQDLLTLN
+407 LQKIKSDAKTNTEELETLQ
-419 ADRKVIL
+419 KV
-426 EEIEKLQNDFD
+426 FD
-437 NFGEFTEEKSETE
+437 DFGEFEEQKPEII
-450 KEDYPIEY
+450 KEDYPQEY
-458 YTLQKEIEIIK
+458 YTLEKEIEIIK
-469 QDLQVISNNDNT
+469 QELQAISSNDNT
-481 VILEQKQQLQ
+481 VILQQKQHLQ
-491 SNLNVVVS
+491 NSLNEIIS
-499 KLALKDNNKMIDE
+499 KLALKDNNKFIDE
-512 KIKNYLVQE
+512 KIKNYLQQE

-562 RLFETQVNGEIKE
+562 RLFETLVNGEIKE

-599 DVINSLSEHF
+599 DVINSLSEYF

>member
-1 MMQEMILKTLILQ
+1 MQEMILKTLFLQ

-24 DFKNDTK
+24 DFKNETIIEGK
-31 ILGANGSGKTTI
+31 NGSGKTTI

-63 IKPFTENG
+63 IKPFAENG
-71 ETKHGLESIVTGHF
+71 ETKHGLESIVIGHF

-126 VKKSEYNQRIETFIN
+126 VKKSEYNQRIETFIS

-258 ESTNVIVEKNNI
+258 ESTNVIVQKNNI

-302 KYSDFLADKDNL
+302 KYSDFLVNKDKL
-314 KCTISSKE
+314 KR
-322 KSLTII
+322 TII
-328 ENSIEITQRN
+328 DKQTSLIKIEDLIKTTEANIDNGNS
-338 INNITNLLKEFREK
+338 LLKKLREK
-352 WTTENKKQFDG
+352 WTSENQKQFDDS
-363 NLICPTCK
+363 LICPTCK
-371 KEFDEDKKDEIL
+371 REFDEDKKDEIL
-383 SDFNKH
+383 ADFNKH
-389 KAETLTKIQNQAN
+389 KAETLTEMQNQAN
-402 ELKKD
+402 NYKKD
-407 LSDEEQDLLTLN
+407 LSDFEESLLDLKL
-419 ADRKVIL
+419 DREKLV
-426 EEIEKLQNDFD
+426 EEIGTLQNQFD
-437 NFGEFTEEKSETE
+437 NFREFTEEKPVIE

-469 QDLQVISNNDNT
+469 QDLQAISSNDNT

-512 KIKNYLVQE
+512 KINNYLVQE

-609 EKRVPIFVDNAE
+609 EKRVLIFVDNAE
-621 SITDILEV
+621 SITDILPVE
-629 KSQIVKLYVAKNL
+629 SQIVKMYVVKNQ
-642 NLQIL
+642 NLKIS

>member
-1 MMQEMILKTLILQ
+1 MQEMILKTLVLQ
-14 NFKGIENLTI
+14 NFKGIENLAI
-24 DFKNDTK
+24 DFKNETIIEGK
-31 ILGANGSGKTTI
+31 NGSGKTTI

-63 IKPFTENG
+63 IKPFAENG
-71 ETKHGLESIVTGHF
+71 ETKHGLESTVTGHF

-101 WTKKRGNVDAV
+101 WTKKRGNTDAV

-126 VKKSEYNQRIETFIN
+126 VKKSEYNQRIETFIS

-159 KKERRAVLLSLIKD
+159 KKERRAVLLSLIND
-173 VDNSEIFSINKDL
+173 VKKEDVIAIYKDL
-186 KELELDNY
+186 KDLELDNY

-199 KAMAKASAKK
+199 KTMAKASAKK

-225 KSKNTFDFTELE
+225 KSKNTFDFEDLE
-237 KEKTELEKQIAN
+237 EQKAELEKQIAD
-249 IDKVIAKSS
+249 IDKAIAKSS
-258 ESTNVIVEKNNI
+258 ESTNVITEKNSI
-270 IQNKLDEMQKI
+270 IQSKFEEMQKI
-281 KLKIDEINEDRQ
+281 KLKIDEINEDKQ

-302 KYSDFLADKDNL
+302 KYSDFLANKDKL
-314 KCTISSKE
+314 KQTITLKE
-322 KSLTII
+322 MLLNQLK
-328 ENSIEITQRN
+328 ENIRVTA
-338 INNITNLLKEFREK
+338 NNILDLKDKLQELRQN
-352 WTTENKKQFDG
+352 WTTENQKQFDG
-363 NLICPTCK
+363 SLICPTCK
-371 KEFDEDKKDEIL
+371 KEFDEVKKYEIL
-383 SDFNKH
+383 SDFNKY
-389 KAETLTKIQNQAN
+389 KAETLTEIQNEAN
-402 ELKKD
+402 ELKEKIENTEEH
-407 LSDEEQDLLTLN
+407 LQKIKSDVETNTEELETLQ
-419 ADRKVIL
+419 KVY
-426 EEIEKLQNDFD
+426 NDFE
-437 NFGEFTEEKSETE
+437 EFTEEKPQTE
-450 KEDYPIEY
+450 KEDYPSEY
-458 YTLQKEIEIIK
+458 YTLQKEIELIK
-469 QDLQVISNNDNT
+469 QELQAISSNDNSA
-481 VILEQKQQLQ
+481 ILEQKQHLQ
-491 SNLNVVVS
+491 NNLNEIIS
-499 KLALKDNNKMIDE
+499 KLALKDNNKFIDE
-512 KIKNYLVQE
+512 KINNYLKQE

-527 FEEQQRKIFLAD
+527 FEDQQRKIFLAD
-539 EYTRIYTSLVQ
+539 EYIRIYTSLVQ

-562 RLFETQVNGEIKE
+562 KLFETQVNGEIKE

-629 KSQIVKLYVAKNL
+629 KSQIVKMYVVKDQQL
-642 NLQIL
+642 KIL

>member
-1 MMQEMILKTLILQ
+1 MQEMILKTLVLQ
-14 NFKGIENLTI
+14 NFKGIENLSI

-31 ILGANGSGKTTI
+31 ILGANGSGKTSI

-71 ETKHGLESIVTGHF
+71 ETKHGLESTVTGRF

-126 VKKSEYNQRIETFIN
+126 VKKSEYNQRIETFIS

-186 KELELDNY
+186 KELDLENY

-258 ESTNVIVEKNNI
+258 ESTNVIVQKNNI

-302 KYSDFLADKDNL
+302 KYSDFLANKETL

-322 KSLTII
+322 KSLTTI
-328 ENSIEITQRN
+328 ENSIEVTHKN
-338 INNITNLLKEFREK
+338 INSANSLLKELREK
-352 WTTENKKQFDG
+352 WTTENQKQFDG
-363 NLICPTCK
+363 SLICPTCK
-371 KEFDEDKKDEIL
+371 REFDEDKKDEIL

-389 KAETLTKIQNQAN
+389 KAETLTKIQNRAN
-402 ELKKD
+402 NYKKD
-407 LSDEEQDLLTLN
+407 LSDFEESLLDLKL
-419 ADRKVIL
+419 DREKLV
-426 EEIEKLQNDFD
+426 EEIQKLQNQFD
-437 NFGEFTEEKSETE
+437 NFREFTEEKPVIE

-469 QDLQVISNNDNT
+469 QDLQAISSNDNT
-481 VILEQKQQLQ
+481 AILQQKQHLQ
-491 SNLNVVVS
+491 NSLNEIVS

-512 KIKNYLVQE
+512 KINNYLQQE

>member
-1 MMQEMILKTLILQ
+1 MQEMILKTLVLQ
-14 NFKGIENLTI
+14 NFKGIENLSI
-24 DFKNDTK
+24 DFKNDTQ

-63 IKPFTENG
+63 IKPFAENG

-159 KKERRAVLLSLIKD
+159 KKERRAVLLSLIND
-173 VDNSEIFSINKDL
+173 VKKEDVIAIYKDL

-237 KEKTELEKQIAN
+237 NEKAETEKAIAD
-249 IDKVIAKSS
+249 IDKAIAKSAD
-258 ESTNVIVEKNNI
+258 STNVIAEKNSI
-270 IQNKLDEMQKI
+270 IQNKLEEMRKI
-281 KLKIDEINEDRQ
+281 KADTDDKNEDIQRQ
-293 LQATREYNQ
+293 ADKEYN
-302 KYSDFLADKDNL
+302 KKSSDFEDKKDDL
-314 KCTISSKE
+314 KRTLRKEEDKLFDLKDKIKSSE
-322 KSLTII
+322 KSI
-328 ENSIEITQRN
+328 ENKKE
-338 INNITNLLKEFREK
+338 LLLQLRKD
-352 WTTENKKQFDG
+352 WIAENAKQFDG
-363 NLICPTCK
+363 SLICPTCK
-371 KEFDEDKKDEIL
+371 REFEESKKNEIIA
-383 SDFNKH
+383 DFNKQ
-389 KAETLTKIQNQAN
+389 KSEVLTRIEKQAN
-402 ELKKD
+402 ETK
-407 LSDEEQDLLTLN
+407 E
-419 ADRKVIL
+419 AI
-426 EEIEKLQNDFD
+426 
-437 NFGEFTEEKSETE
+437 EKSEKDLIELQNKKEEVNNTILE
-450 KEDYPIEY
+450 IELEYKNLGDFNEERPIITKEDYPQKY
-458 YTLQKEIEIIK
+458 YTLEKEIEAIK
-469 QDLQVISNNDNT
+469 QELQAISSNDNS
-481 VILEQKQQLQ
+481 VMLQQKQQLQ
-491 SNLNVVVS
+491 NSLNEIIS
-499 KLALKDNNKMIDE
+499 KLALKDNNKFIDE
-512 KIKNYLVQE
+512 KIKNYLQQE

-575 TCEVTVNGVP
+575 TCEVTVCGVP

-599 DVINSLSEHF
+599 DVINSLSKHF

-629 KSQIVKLYVAKNL
+629 KSQIVKLYVTKNQDL
-642 NLQIL
+642 KIL

>member
-1 MMQEMILKTLILQ
+1 MQEMILKILILQ

-24 DFKNDTK
+24 DFKNDTQ
-31 ILGANGSGKTTI
+31 ILGANGSGKTSI

-101 WTKKRGNVDAV
+101 WTKKRGNIDAV

-186 KELELDNY
+186 KELELNNY

-258 ESTNVIVEKNNI
+258 ESTNVIVQKNNI

-281 KLKIDEINEDRQ
+281 KLKIDEINEDRR

-437 NFGEFTEEKSETE
+437 NFGEFTEEKPETE

-469 QDLQVISNNDNT
+469 QDLQAISNNDNT

-512 KIKNYLVQE
+512 KINNYLVQE

-629 KSQIVKLYVAKNL
+629 KSQIVKLYVVKNL

>member
-1 MMQEMILKTLILQ
+1 MQEMILKTLVLQ
-14 NFKGIENLTI
+14 NFKGIENLSI
-24 DFKNDTK
+24 DFKNETIIEGK
-31 ILGANGSGKTTI
+31 NGSGKTTI

-56 NSRKDFD
+56 KSRKDFD
-63 IKPFTENG
+63 IKPFAKNG

-101 WTKKRGNVDAV
+101 WTKKRGNTEPI

-126 VKKSEYNQRIETFIN
+126 VKKSEYNQRIETFIS

-159 KKERRAVLLSLIKD
+159 KKERRAVLLSLIND
-173 VDNSEIFSINKDL
+173 VKKEDVIAIYKDL
-186 KELELDNY
+186 KELELDSY
-194 TIEEI
+194 TIKEI

-209 TNEELN
+209 TNQEIE

-225 KSKNTFDFTELE
+225 KSKNDFDFTELE
-237 KEKTELEKQIAN
+237 NEKAELEKAIAD
-249 IDKVIAKSS
+249 IDKAIAKSAD
-258 ESTNVIVEKNNI
+258 STSVIAEKNSI
-270 IQNKLDEMQKI
+270 IQSKFEEMQKI
-281 KLKIDEINEDRQ
+281 KLKIDEINEDKQ

-302 KYSDFLADKDNL
+302 KYSDFLANKETL
-314 KCTISSKE
+314 KCTISNKE
-322 KSLTII
+322 KNLTIV
-328 ENSIEITQRN
+328 ENSIEVTHRN
-338 INNITNLLKEFREK
+338 INNITDLLKELRQK

-363 NLICPTCK
+363 SLICPTCK

-389 KAETLTKIQNQAN
+389 KAETLTKIQNEAN

-419 ADRKVIL
+419 ADRKIIL

-437 NFGEFTEEKSETE
+437 NFGEFTEEKQVIE

-469 QDLQVISNNDNT
+469 QELQAISSNDNT
-481 VILEQKQQLQ
+481 AILQQKQHLQ
-491 SNLNVVVS
+491 NSLNDIIS

-512 KIKNYLVQE
+512 KINNYLKQE

-585 YPSVNNAG
+585 YPSANNAG

-629 KSQIVKLYVAKNL
+629 KSQIVKLYVVKNQ
-642 NLQIL
+642 NLKIS

>member
-1 MMQEMILKTLILQ
+1 MQEMILKSLQMQ

-24 DFKNDTK
+24 DFKNETK
-31 ILGANGSGKTTI
+31 IEGENGSGKTSI

-63 IKPFTENG
+63 IKPFAENG
-71 ETKHGLESIVTGHF
+71 ETKHGLESTVTGTF

-101 WTKKRGNVDAV
+101 WTKKRGNTEPV

-126 VKKSEYNQRIETFIN
+126 VKKSEYNQRIESFIS

-173 VDNSEIFSINKDL
+173 VDKDEILKIYKDL
-186 KELELDNY
+186 KELDLENY

-225 KSKNTFDFTELE
+225 KSKNDFDFKDLE
-237 KEKTELEKQIAN
+237 EQKTETEKAIAD
-249 IDKVIAKSS
+249 IDKAIAKSTD
-258 ESTNVIVEKNNI
+258 STNVIAEKNNI
-270 IQNKLDEMQKI
+270 IQSKFEEMQKI
-281 KLKIDEINEDRQ
+281 KLKIDEINQDKQ

-302 KYSDFLADKDNL
+302 KYSDFLANKDKL
-314 KCTISSKE
+314 KQTITLKEMLLNQLKDSIRECTSNILELKE
-322 KSLTII
+322 KLQDLRNSWTV
-328 ENSIEITQRN
+328 ENS
-338 INNITNLLKEFREK
+338 
-352 WTTENKKQFDG
+352 KQFDG
-363 NLICPTCK
+363 SLICPTCK

-389 KAETLTKIQNQAN
+389 KSETLTKIQNEAN
-402 ELKKD
+402 DLKEKIENTEEHLQKIKSDAKTNAEEL
-407 LSDEEQDLLTLN
+407 ET
-419 ADRKVIL
+419 
-426 EEIEKLQNDFD
+426 LQNVYND
-437 NFGEFTEEKSETE
+437 FGEFTEEKQVIE

-458 YTLQKEIEIIK
+458 YTLQKEIELIK
-469 QDLQVISNNDNT
+469 QELQAISSNDNT
-481 VILEQKQQLQ
+481 AILEQKQQLQ
-491 SNLNVVVS
+491 SNLNVVIS
-499 KLALKDNNKMIDE
+499 KLALKDNNKFIDE
-512 KIKNYLVQE
+512 KIKNYLTQE

-527 FEEQQRKIFLAD
+527 FEEQQRKLYLCD
-539 EYTRIYTSLVQ
+539 EYIRIYTSLVQ
-550 DKINDLF
+550 NKINDLF
-557 KTVNF
+557 KTVDF

-575 TCEVTVNGVP
+575 TCEVTVGGVP

-599 DVINSLSEHF
+599 DVINSLSKHF
-609 EKRVPIFVDNAE
+609 EKKVPIFVDNAE

-629 KSQIVKLYVAKNL
+629 ESQIVKMYVVKNKKL
-642 NLQIL
+642 KIS

>member
-1 MMQEMILKTLILQ
+1 MQEMILKTLQLQ
-14 NFKGIENLTI
+14 NFKGIENLSI
-24 DFKNDTK
+24 DFKNETIIEGK
-31 ILGANGSGKTTI
+31 NGSGKTTI

-63 IKPFTENG
+63 IKPFHENG
-71 ETKHGLESIVTGHF
+71 ETKHGLESTVTGHF

-159 KKERRAVLLSLIKD
+159 KKERRAVLLSLIND
-173 VDNSEIFSINKDL
+173 VDNNEIFSINKDL
-186 KELELDNY
+186 KELELNNY

-199 KAMAKASAKK
+199 KAMAKSSAKK

-225 KSKNTFDFTELE
+225 KSKNDFDFKDLEEQKAETE
-237 KEKTELEKQIAN
+237 KAIAD
-249 IDKVIAKSS
+249 IDKAIAKSAD
-258 ESTNVIVEKNNI
+258 STSVIAEKNSI
-270 IQNKLDEMQKI
+270 IQSKFEEMQKI
-281 KLKIDEINEDRQ
+281 KLKIDEINEDKQ

-302 KYSDFLADKDNL
+302 KYSDFLANKETL
-314 KCTISSKE
+314 KCTISNKE
-322 KSLTII
+322 KNLTIV
-328 ENSIEITQRN
+328 ENSIEVTHRN
-338 INNITNLLKEFREK
+338 INNITDLLKELRQK
-352 WTTENKKQFDG
+352 WTTENQKQFDG
-363 NLICPTCK
+363 SLICPTCK

-389 KAETLTKIQNQAN
+389 KAETLTKIQNEAN

-419 ADRKVIL
+419 ADRKIIL

-437 NFGEFTEEKSETE
+437 NFGEFTEEKQVIE

-469 QDLQVISNNDNT
+469 QELQAISSNDNT
-481 VILEQKQQLQ
+481 AILQQKQHLQ
-491 SNLNVVVS
+491 NSLNDIIS

-512 KIKNYLVQE
+512 KINNYLKQE

-585 YPSVNNAG
+585 YPSANNAG

-629 KSQIVKLYVAKNL
+629 KSQIVKLYVVKNQ
-642 NLQIL
+642 NLKIS

>member
-1 MMQEMILKTLILQ
+1 MQEMILKTLVLQ

-31 ILGANGSGKTTI
+31 ILGANGSGKTSI

-63 IKPFTENG
+63 IKPFAENG
-71 ETKHGLESIVTGHF
+71 ETKHGLESIVTGQF

-186 KELELDNY
+186 KELELNNY

-225 KSKNTFDFTELE
+225 KSKNDFDFKDLEEQKAETE
-237 KEKTELEKQIAN
+237 KAIAD
-249 IDKVIAKSS
+249 IDKAIAKSS
-258 ESTNVIVEKNNI
+258 ESTNVIVQKNNI

-302 KYSDFLADKDNL
+302 KYSDFFVNKDNL

-322 KSLTII
+322 KNLTII

-437 NFGEFTEEKSETE
+437 NFGEFTEEKPETE

-469 QDLQVISNNDNT
+469 QDLQAISSNDNT

-499 KLALKDNNKMIDE
+499 KLALKDNNKFIDE
-512 KIKNYLVQE
+512 KIKNYLQQE
-521 KELAKI
+521 KERAKI

-562 RLFETQVNGEIKE
+562 RLFETLVNGEIKE

-599 DVINSLSEHF
+599 DVINSLSEYF

>member
-1 MMQEMILKTLILQ
+1 MQEMILKTLVLQ
-14 NFKGIENLTI
+14 NFKGIENLSI
-24 DFKNDTK
+24 DFKNETIIEGK
-31 ILGANGSGKTTI
+31 NGSGKTTI

-63 IKPFTENG
+63 IKPFHENG
-71 ETKHGLESIVTGHF
+71 EIKHGLESIVTGHF

-101 WTKKRGNVDAV
+101 WTKKRGNTEPV

-126 VKKSEYNQRIETFIN
+126 VKKSEYNQRIETFIS

-159 KKERRAVLLSLIKD
+159 KKERRAVLLSLIND
-173 VDNSEIFSINKDL
+173 VKKEDVIAIYKDL
-186 KELELDNY
+186 KELDLENY

-209 TNEELN
+209 TNQEIE

-225 KSKNTFDFTELE
+225 KSKNDFGFEDLE
-237 KEKTELEKQIAN
+237 KQKAELEKQIAN

-258 ESTNVIVEKNNI
+258 ESTKVIAEKNSI
-270 IQNKLDEMQKI
+270 IQSKFDEMQKI
-281 KLKIDEINEDRQ
+281 KLKIDEINQDKQ
-293 LQATREYNQ
+293 LQATIQYNQ
-302 KYSDFLADKDNL
+302 KYRDFLANKDKL
-314 KCTISSKE
+314 KQTITLKEMLLNQLKDSITQCTSNILQLKE
-322 KSLTII
+322 KLPYLRNSWTV
-328 ENSIEITQRN
+328 ENS
-338 INNITNLLKEFREK
+338 
-352 WTTENKKQFDG
+352 KQFDG
-363 NLICPTCK
+363 SLICPTCQR
-371 KEFDEDKKDEIL
+371 EFEEDKKDEIIA
-383 SDFNKH
+383 DFNKH
-389 KAETLTKIQNQAN
+389 KSETLTKIQNQAN
-402 ELKKD
+402 ELKEKIKNAEEH
-407 LSDEEQDLLTLN
+407 LQKLKSDAETNQ
-419 ADRKVIL
+419 K
-426 EEIEKLQNDFD
+426 EIEDLQKVFD
-437 NFGEFTEEKSETE
+437 DFGEFEEQKPEIT
-450 KEDYPIEY
+450 KEDYPQEY
-458 YTLQKEIEIIK
+458 YTLEKEIEAIK
-469 QDLQVISNNDNT
+469 QELQAISSNDNT

-499 KLALKDNNKMIDE
+499 KLALKDNNKFIDE
-512 KIKNYLVQE
+512 KIKNYLQQE

-575 TCEVTVNGVP
+575 TCEVTVGGVP

-621 SITDILEV
+621 SITDVLQVE
-629 KSQIVKLYVAKNL
+629 SQIVKMYVVKNQ
-642 NLQIL
+642 NLKIS

>member
-1 MMQEMILKTLILQ
+1 MQEMILKTLQLQ

-24 DFKNDTK
+24 DFKKET
-31 ILGANGSGKTTI
+31 IIEGENGSGKTSI

-63 IKPFTENG
+63 IKPFAENG
-71 ETKHGLESIVTGHF
+71 EIKHGLESIVTGHF

-101 WTKKRGNVDAV
+101 WTKKRGNTELI

-126 VKKSEYNQRIETFIN
+126 VKKSEYNQRIESFIS

-159 KKERRAVLLSLIKD
+159 KKERRAVLLSLIND
-173 VDNSEIFSINKDL
+173 VKKEDVIAIYKDL
-186 KELELDNY
+186 KELDLENY

-209 TNEELN
+209 TNQEIE

-225 KSKNTFDFTELE
+225 KSKNDFDFEDLE
-237 KEKTELEKQIAN
+237 EQKAELEKQIAD
-249 IDKVIAKSS
+249 IDKTLAKSS
-258 ESTNVIVEKNNI
+258 ESTNVIAEKNSI
-270 IQNKLDEMQKI
+270 IQSKFDEIQKI
-281 KLKIDEINEDRQ
+281 KLKIDEINEDKQ

-302 KYSDFLADKDNL
+302 KYSDFLANKETL
-314 KCTISSKE
+314 KCTISNKE
-322 KSLTII
+322 KNLTIV
-328 ENSIEITQRN
+328 ENSIEVTHRN
-338 INNITNLLKEFREK
+338 INNITDLSKELRQK
-352 WTTENKKQFDG
+352 WTTENQKQFDG
-363 NLICPTCK
+363 SLICPTCK

-389 KAETLTKIQNQAN
+389 KAETLTKIQNEAN

-407 LSDEEQDLLTLN
+407 LSDEERDLLTLN

-437 NFGEFTEEKSETE
+437 NFGEFTEEKPVIE

-458 YTLQKEIEIIK
+458 YTLEKEIEAIK
-469 QDLQVISNNDNT
+469 QELQAISSNDNSA
-481 VILEQKQQLQ
+481 ILEQKQHLQ
-491 SNLNVVVS
+491 NSLNEIIS
-499 KLALKDNNKMIDE
+499 KLALKDNNKFIDE
-512 KIKNYLVQE
+512 KINNYLAQE

-527 FEEQQRKIFLAD
+527 FEEQQRKLYLCD
-539 EYTRIYTSLVQ
+539 EYIRIYTSLVQ
-550 DKINDLF
+550 NKINDLF
-557 KTVNF
+557 KTVDF

-575 TCEVTVNGVP
+575 TCEVTFNGVP

-629 KSQIVKLYVAKNL
+629 KSQIVKLYVTKNQDL
-642 NLQIL
+642 KIL

>member
-1 MMQEMILKTLILQ
+1 MQEMIFKTLQLQ

-24 DFKNDTK
+24 DFKNDTQ
-31 ILGANGSGKTTI
+31 ILGANGSGKTSI

-63 IKPFTENG
+63 IKPFAENG
-71 ETKHGLESIVTGHF
+71 ETKHGLESIVTGQF

-101 WTKKRGNVDAV
+101 WTKKRGNTEQV

-126 VKKSEYNQRIETFIN
+126 VKKSEYNQRIESFIS

-159 KKERRAVLLSLIKD
+159 KKERRAVLLSLIND
-173 VDNSEIFSINKDL
+173 VKKEDVIAVYKDL
-186 KELELDNY
+186 KELDLENY

-237 KEKTELEKQIAN
+237 NEKAELEKQIAD
-249 IDKVIAKSS
+249 IDKTLAKSS
-258 ESTNVIVEKNNI
+258 ESTNFIVQKNNI

-281 KLKIDEINEDRQ
+281 KLKFDEINEDRQ

-302 KYSDFLADKDNL
+302 KYSDFLTNKDKL
-314 KCTISSKE
+314 KQTI
-322 KSLTII
+322 T
-328 ENSIEITQRN
+328 
-338 INNITNLLKEFREK
+338 LKEMLLNKLKENIEATTSNIFDLKNKLQELRQK
-352 WTTENKKQFDG
+352 WTSENQKQFDG
-363 NLICPTCK
+363 SLICPTCK

-389 KAETLTKIQNQAN
+389 KSETLTKIQSEAN
-402 ELKKD
+402 ELKEKIENTEEH
-407 LSDEEQDLLTLN
+407 LQKIKSDAETNQKELETLQ
-419 ADRKVIL
+419 KV
-426 EEIEKLQNDFD
+426 FD
-437 NFGEFTEEKSETE
+437 DFGEFEEQKPEIT
-450 KEDYPIEY
+450 KEDYPSEY
-458 YTLQKEIEIIK
+458 YTLEKEIELIK
-469 QDLQVISNNDNT
+469 QELQAISNNDNSA
-481 VILEQKQQLQ
+481 ILIQKQHLQ
-491 SNLNVVVS
+491 NSLNEIVS
-499 KLALKDNNKMIDE
+499 KLALKDNNKFIDE
-512 KIKNYLVQE
+512 KIKNYLDQE

-629 KSQIVKLYVAKNL
+629 KSQIVKLYVTKNEDL
-642 NLQIL
+642 KIL